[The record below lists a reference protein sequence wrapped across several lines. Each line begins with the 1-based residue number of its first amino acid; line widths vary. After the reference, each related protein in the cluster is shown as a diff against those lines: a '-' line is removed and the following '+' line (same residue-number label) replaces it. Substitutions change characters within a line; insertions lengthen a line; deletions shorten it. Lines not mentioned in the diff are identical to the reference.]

1 MIMKKLAIAMMLSVS
16 ALATSA
22 QVNYKVQTAC
32 HPQDVKHYD
41 TERLRSS
48 FMMEKVMAP
57 DEINVTYTLYDR
69 LIYGGAMPVNKI
81 LKLETF
87 RELGPEITYFLERR
101 ELGVINVGGD
111 GVVTVDG
118 KEYPMKYKEA
128 LYVGCGNKE
137 VTFKSNDAAKPAK
150 FYINSA
156 PAYKPY
162 VTQLITTDAKLQ
174 KANPKQYALAIS
186 DHYGKMEDSNDRI
199 VNQLIV
205 KDVLE
210 RVKNGG
216 TNQLQMGLTELAP
229 GSVWNTMPAHTHTR
243 RMEAYFYF
251 NLPEGNA
258 ICHLM
263 GEPQEERLV
272 WLHNEQAITSPEWS
286 IHAAAGTSKNNVF
299 VSITLPSA
307 MHTTVTAS
315 RRPPNAICF
324 AFTCMSRDRLPYIH
338 TMCPQAISRSTY
350 FLYHRNSVLP
360 VHSLHHTDCSDTF
373 CC

>member
-1 MIMKKLAIAMMLSVS
+1 MKKLVLAFMMGAVAM
-16 ALATSA
+16 AANA

-41 TERLRSS
+41 TELLRSR
-48 FMMEKVMAP
+48 FMMDKVMAP

-69 LIYGGAMPVNKI
+69 LIYGGAMPVNKT
-81 LKLETF
+81 LKLEVF

-101 ELGVINVGGD
+101 ELGVINTGGD

-137 VTFKSNDAAKPAK
+137 VTFKSNDATNPAK

-174 KANPKQYALAIS
+174 KANPKKYALGIS

-210 RVKNGG
+210 RVKDGG

-229 GSVWNTMPAHTHTR
+229 GSVWNTMPAHTHSPHGSLLLLQPETR
-243 RMEAYFYF
+243 QRYLSPDGRTAGRTFDMAAQRTSHHFSRMVHPRCCRNQQLYF
-251 NLPEGNA
+251 
-258 ICHLM
+258 HL
-263 GEPQEERLV
+263 GYGR
-272 WLHNEQAITSPEWS
+272 
-286 IHAAAGTSKNNVF
+286 
-299 VSITLPSA
+299 
-307 MHTTVTAS
+307 
-315 RRPPNAICF
+315 
-324 AFTCMSRDRLPYIH
+324 
-338 TMCPQAISRSTY
+338 
-350 FLYHRNSVLP
+350 
-360 VHSLHHTDCSDTF
+360 
-373 CC
+373 

>member
-1 MIMKKLAIAMMLSVS
+1 MKKLVLAFMMGAAAM
-16 ALATSA
+16 AANA

-41 TERLRSS
+41 TELLRSR
-48 FMMEKVMAP
+48 FMMDKVMAP

-69 LIYGGAMPVNKI
+69 LIYGGAMPVNKT
-81 LKLETF
+81 LKLEVF

-101 ELGVINVGGD
+101 ELGVINTGGD

-137 VTFKSNDAAKPAK
+137 VTFKSNDATNPAK

-174 KANPKQYALAIS
+174 KANPKKYALGIS

-210 RVKNGG
+210 RVKDGG

-243 RMEAYFYF
+243 RMEAYYYF
-251 NLPEGNA
+251 NLKPGNA

-263 GEPQEERLV
+263 GEPQEERLI

-286 IHAAAGTSKNNVF
+286 IHAAAGTSHYTFIWGMGGENLKY
-299 VSITLPSA
+299 SDKDEIK
-307 MHTTVTAS
+307 
-315 RRPPNAICF
+315 
-324 AFTCMSRDRLPYIH
+324 YID
-338 TMCPQAISRSTY
+338 MK
-350 FLYHRNSVLP
+350 
-360 VHSLHHTDCSDTF
+360 
-373 CC
+373 